1 MSYTRLGDIPNGM
14 FLRQKRQRK
23 KGGSKNVFV
32 ISIVNYSLLQE
43 NKEKLTRAFVSMG
56 GELNSP
62 HSFVFTKRPLAEK
75 AWAWFV
81 LMYS

>member
-32 ISIVNYSLLQE
+32 IGVDYSLLQE
-43 NKEKLTRAFVSMG
+43 NKESITRTFVSMG

-62 HSFVFTKRPLAEK
+62 QSFVFTKRPLAEK
-75 AWAWFV
+75 TWSWFV
-81 LMYS
+81 LTYS